1 MNRHIC
7 RAKYVNTGEWVYGY
21 YIHCDGE
28 INHGRAFILSKVTGI
43 HRYNGAADIHGFIE
57 VDPDTVCQCTGW
69 HDGNKTPIF
78 EKDIVEFVGPLT
90 DRDLIWWCNEMNMM
104 TAVPLDGIEF
114 NGFDYWNG
122 NYPKY
127 DYSEFCFMMQNPY
140 GDFKEIKVVGNI
152 VDNPELL
159 EVQNEM

>member
-1 MNRHIC
+1 MNRYIC
-7 RAKYVNTGEWVYGY
+7 RAKRKDNCEWAYGY
-21 YIHCDGE
+21 PARLDYMTNE
-28 INHGRAFILSKVTGI
+28 IFLVGSEFIT
-43 HRYNGAADIHGFIE
+43 HRVNQ
-57 VDPDTVCQCTGW
+57 DTICQCIGW
-69 HDGNKTPIF
+69 NDSNKTPIF
-78 EKDIVEFVGPLT
+78 EKDIVEFVGPST

-152 VDNPELL
+152 IDNPELL
-159 EVQNEM
+159 EIAE